1 MNTLNPNQDCPLSC
15 AHRDGPMC
23 VCNLIAITGEYSPI
37 SLGLRIGLNHV
48 YENSVV
54 PPCLH
59 GDVGSTYWTTERSHA
74 PSNASLAFA

>member
-15 AHRDGPMC
+15 AHRNGHLC
-23 VCNLIAITGEYSPI
+23 VCNLIAISGENTPI

-48 YENSVV
+48 YEDTPM

-59 GDVGSTYWTTERSHA
+59 GDLGSTYWSTERSHA
-74 PSNASLAFA
+74 PDGTSLAFA